1 MPVRELVSDN
11 DDKEPKWRQTRVV
24 WAIGV
29 FFLLFL
35 RFFILTNILLY
46 IEVIIYLIHDME
58 HVGWRRRRERAQT
71 MRI

>member
-11 DDKEPKWRQTRVV
+11 DDKEPKWRQTHVIG
-24 WAIGV
+24 AIGV

-58 HVGWRRRRERAQT
+58 HVGRRRERAQT
-71 MRI
+71 TRI